1 MVVEAMA
8 LVTVRSVRV
17 SSLRFKSSQLL
28 GTSMNCSHILP
39 VQSRSLVM
47 NPLVVQATSRAN
59 TRTENAK
66 IRNRRLRKKY
76 NGTPTKPRLSVF
88 CSKTQLYA
96 MLVDDQNKKCLF
108 YGSTLQKSIRGD
120 PPCSIMVSTLT
131 ILEIWLVNIDSWEA
145 AERIGEELVKTC
157 IDLNITEI
165 SSYDHNGLAR
175 GERMQAF
182 DIPISQ
188 HGFLMR

>member
-8 LVTVRSVRV
+8 LFTTRSVRV
-17 SSLRFKSSQLL
+17 SSLQFKSSQLL

-120 PPCSIMVSTLT
+120 PPCSIM
-131 ILEIWLVNIDSWEA
+131 EA
-145 AERIGEELVKTC
+145 AERIGKELVKTC

-165 SSYDHNGLAR
+165 SSYDRNGLAR

-182 DIPISQ
+182 EIPISQ

>member
-17 SSLRFKSSQLL
+17 SSLQFKSSQLL

-120 PPCSIMVSTLT
+120 PPCSIMVNTLT
-131 ILEIWLVNIDSWEA
+131 ILEICLVNIDSWVWHSK
-145 AERIGEELVKTC
+145 IKIL
-157 IDLNITEI
+157 
-165 SSYDHNGLAR
+165 
-175 GERMQAF
+175 
-182 DIPISQ
+182 
-188 HGFLMR
+188 